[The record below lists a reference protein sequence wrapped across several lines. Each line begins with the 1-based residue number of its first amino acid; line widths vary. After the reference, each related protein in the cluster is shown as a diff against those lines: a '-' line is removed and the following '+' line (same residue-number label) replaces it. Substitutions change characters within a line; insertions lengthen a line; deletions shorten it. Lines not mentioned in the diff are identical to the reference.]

1 MSLFTERSQ
10 LDQDLAFK
18 DSLILR
24 ALEAANHA
32 AVTLQGCFQTFYEL
46 PPERLQAVLNHSI
59 PSTLAMFQGNTT
71 LGQAVNDSLD
81 SADFGSVRA
90 PVELP
95 AHVTFD
101 GKAFVVVT
109 STPETNV

>member
-32 AVTLQGCFQTFYEL
+32 AVTLQGCYQTFYEL
-46 PPERLQAVLNHSI
+46 PPERLEAVLNHSI
-59 PSTLAMFQGNTT
+59 PSTLAMFQGNTIF
-71 LGQAVNDSLD
+71 GAAANAALD
-81 SADFGSVRA
+81 AAEYGSVRA

-95 AHVTFD
+95 PNVTFD
-101 GKAFVVVT
+101 GAKFVV
-109 STPETNV
+109 SNPE